1 MPIPASERAPA
12 RAQTRASSRALP
24 WAFPLLVC
32 AWSVAGGCGTASK
45 PATGGA
51 ESAAQPALTPEI
63 TAITEKLLGPDGKV
77 VLSGDLAHN
86 GHRQILVVNPLPQS
100 PGELASGI
108 AFRRAAVI
116 EQEGAK
122 WMEVL
127 RCDEYLKNPN
137 GYLRGTPLLPVVAG
151 WRLRWHPSEGERGQD
166 LYFTP
171 LEASGAASIPTVA
184 VRWNPAVSR
193 YQSLDAANQ
202 EFLGEIA
209 ALETPAS
216 ELR

>member
-1 MPIPASERAPA
+1 V
-12 RAQTRASSRALP
+12 RAQSRASNRGLP
-24 WAFPLLVC
+24 WELAWVFLLLFC
-32 AWSVAGGCGTASK
+32 ACSVAAGCGTASQ
-45 PATGGA
+45 PLTGA
-51 ESAAQPALTPEI
+51 AVSAAQPALAPEV

-86 GHRQILVVNPLPQS
+86 GHQQILVINALS
-100 PGELASGI
+100 ESSGEPGSGI

-116 EQEGAK
+116 EQQGTK

-137 GYLRGTPLLPVVAG
+137 GYLRGTPLLPVIAG
-151 WRLRWHPSEGERGQD
+151 WRLRWDPGKGNRAQE

-171 LEASGAASIPTVA
+171 LPASRVAPTPTVA

-193 YQSLDAANQ
+193 YQSLDAASQ

-209 ALETPAS
+209 TLETPAS

>member
-1 MPIPASERAPA
+1 LPILVSERVPV
-12 RAQTRASSRALP
+12 RAQSRASVLPWKLP

-32 AWSVAGGCGTASK
+32 TWSLAAGCGSASAPLTTATVA
-45 PATGGA
+45 PPT
-51 ESAAQPALTPEI
+51 LTPEI

-86 GHRQILVVNPLPQS
+86 GHQQILVVNALPQS
-100 PGELASGI
+100 PGGPASSI
-108 AFRRAAVI
+108 TFRRAAVI

-122 WMEVL
+122 WTEVL

-137 GYLRGTPLLPVVAG
+137 GYLRGTPLLPVLAG
-151 WRLRWHPSEGERGQD
+151 WRLRWNPSIGIRAQELD
-166 LYFTP
+166 FTP
-171 LEASGAASIPTVA
+171 LQASGAAPTVA

-193 YQSLDAANQ
+193 YQSLDAANR

>member
-1 MPIPASERAPA
+1 MPILVSERVPA
-12 RAQTRASSRALP
+12 RAQYRASNRLLP
-24 WAFPLLVC
+24 WAFLLLPC
-32 AWSVAGGCGTASK
+32 ACGVAAGCGAADAPLTTA
-45 PATGGA
+45 T
-51 ESAAQPALTPEI
+51 AAQPALTPEI
-63 TAITEKLLGPDGKV
+63 KAITEKLLGPDGKV

-86 GHRQILVVNPLPQS
+86 GHQQILVVNALPQS
-100 PGELASGI
+100 PGEPASTV

-122 WMEVL
+122 WTEVL

-137 GYLRGTPLLPVVAG
+137 GYLCGTPLLPVVAG
-151 WRLRWHPSEGERGQD
+151 WRLRWNSSTGNRPQELD
-166 LYFTP
+166 FTP
-171 LEASGAASIPTVA
+171 LPASGAAPVLTVA
-184 VRWNPAVSR
+184 VRWNPAVRR
-193 YQSLDAANQ
+193 YQSLDATNQ